1 MVGLFTAF
9 CNKFLGFF
17 LSPDN
22 ISHVDYLIIYDGDF
36 ILGSSYMPY
45 QFCHRKRILTV
56 LTPLL

>member
-45 QFCHRKRILTV
+45 QFCHRKRI
-56 LTPLL
+56 